1 MKKIIFTALIFIS
14 VLASAQSN
22 YQRKLFQSPV
32 AGAVTDVVY
41 SNEYNTTTY
50 VVENLSGS
58 VPFTGYATLT
68 KFTTTTGNVTSSRS
82 FSIAGYDLAI
92 KQVIK
97 KNHIIFMV
105 ASLTNS
111 AGVTGMIIKYNL
123 STNATSWRRTVAV
136 NTSPYSLNAITYD
149 NGLYLYVLGAY
160 NNTNPA
166 SDLFVS
172 KVDTNGTLIWIKR
185 LGEGTL
191 QHNPANILYNGKRE
205 LYVTSTA
212 TFNSIS
218 YAVTLRLDSS
228 GAILNSNTLY
238 TSYYT
243 GFRKNFSSIHK
254 GRLTTID
261 QTMNFATGDADAF
274 LVRKLDTNLTS
285 IITKT
290 LTGVNIKQVY
300 ANNANFLITGLAPT
314 NLGLYGFRTIRLDTS
329 LIVYGSRYFKKVSAT
344 NNNTSSAS
352 CYINSTN
359 NSYHFFKPN
368 GKDTVTYARADVFEG
383 VGCRDT
389 TYLPTVPTLTY
400 AVQPYTYTV
409 ASITATL
416 ATITLPVATETYS
429 SSALCTALTTDVNS
443 VSNNNAFFSVFPNP
457 AKDIL
462 NIKLEMINGEE
473 KHIRVINSLGQVLI
487 EQRSSNE
494 NLEFDINNFQNGI
507 YFISLYNSNNQ
518 LIYIKKFIK
527 E

>member
-1 MKKIIFTALIFIS
+1 MKKIILITLLFIS
-14 VLASAQSN
+14 ALSNAQSN
-22 YQRKLFQSPV
+22 YQRKLFQTPIVGS
-32 AGAVTDVVY
+32 VTEVVY

-50 VVENLSGS
+50 VVENNAGPSPYSG
-58 VPFTGYATLT
+58 FATLT

-97 KNHIIFMV
+97 KNHIIFMI

-111 AGVTGMIIKYNL
+111 AGVTGMIVKYNL
-123 STNATSWRRTVAV
+123 STNTTSWRRTVAV
-136 NTSPYSLNAITYD
+136 NTTPYSLNSVAYD

-191 QHNPANILYNGKRE
+191 QHIPSTILYNGKRE

-212 TFNSIS
+212 TLNTSS

-228 GAILNSNTLY
+228 GAILNSNTLF
-238 TSYYT
+238 TNHFT
-243 GFRKNFSSIHK
+243 GFRKKHSAILK
-254 GRLTTID
+254 GKLTTID
-261 QTMNFATGDADAF
+261 QAMNFATGDADAF

-290 LTGVNIKQVY
+290 LNGVNIKQVY
-300 ANNANFLITGLAPT
+300 ANTANFLITGLAPT
-314 NLGLYGFRTIRLDTS
+314 NLGLYGYRTIRLDTN
-329 LIVYGSRYFKKVSAT
+329 LVVYGSRYFKKVSPT
-344 NNNTSSAS
+344 NNNTASAS

-359 NSYHFFKPN
+359 NSYQFFKPN
-368 GKDTVTYARADVFEG
+368 GNDTVTYARTDIFEG

-400 AVQPYTYTV
+400 ALQPYTYTV
-409 ASITATL
+409 SSITATL
-416 ATITLPVATETYS
+416 TTITLPIATESFS
-429 SSALCTALTTDVNS
+429 STSLCTALTTGIS
-443 VSNNNAFFSVFPNP
+443 SLSNNAFISLYPNP
-457 AKDIL
+457 TSSVL
-462 NIKLEMINGEE
+462 NINSEAEVISAMIIRDVTGKEILSGKVNEQINVSSLEAG
-473 KHIRVINSLGQVLI
+473 V
-487 EQRSSNE
+487 
-494 NLEFDINNFQNGI
+494 
-507 YFISLYNSNNQ
+507 YFISLFNEKEQ
-518 LIYIKKFIK
+518 LVYIKKFIK

>member
-1 MKKIIFTALIFIS
+1 MKKIVLTTFLFIS
-14 VLASAQSN
+14 VLANAQSN
-22 YQRKLFQSPV
+22 YQRKLFQTPV
-32 AGAVTDVVY
+32 AGSVTDVVY

-50 VVENLSGS
+50 VVENLAGS
-58 VPFTGYATLT
+58 SPYTGFATIT

-160 NNTNPA
+160 NNTNVA

-191 QHNPANILYNGKRE
+191 QHVPANILYKGKRE
-205 LYVTSTA
+205 LYVTSTG
-212 TFNSIS
+212 TLTTNS
-218 YAVTLRLDSS
+218 YAITLRLDSS
-228 GAILNSNTLY
+228 GTILNSNTLFTN
-238 TSYYT
+238 TST
-243 GFRKNFSSIHK
+243 GFRAKHSAILK
-254 GRLTTID
+254 GKLTTID
-261 QTMNFATGDADAF
+261 QTKDMITGDPGAF

-285 IITKT
+285 IITRT

-329 LIVYGSRYFKKVSAT
+329 LVINGSRYFKKVSAT
-344 NNNTSSAS
+344 NNNSSSAS
-352 CYINSTN
+352 CFINSTD
-359 NSYHFFKPN
+359 NSFHFFKPN
-368 GKDTVTYARADVFEG
+368 GKDTVTYARADFFEG

-389 TYLPTVPTLTY
+389 AYLPTTPTLTY

-409 ASITATL
+409 TSITATL
-416 ATITLPVATETYS
+416 TTITLPVATETYS
-429 SSALCTALTTDVNS
+429 SSSLCTALTTGLNS
-443 VSNNNAFFSVFPNP
+443 ISNNDEFISVYPNP
-457 AKDIL
+457 AKEML
-462 NIKLEMINGEE
+462 NVKLEMINGEE
-473 KHIRVINSLGQVLI
+473 KHIKVLNSLGQILI
-487 EQRSSNE
+487 DQKSSDD
-494 NLEFDINNFQNGI
+494 NLKFDINNFTTGI
-507 YFISLYNSNNQ
+507 YFISLYNTNDQ